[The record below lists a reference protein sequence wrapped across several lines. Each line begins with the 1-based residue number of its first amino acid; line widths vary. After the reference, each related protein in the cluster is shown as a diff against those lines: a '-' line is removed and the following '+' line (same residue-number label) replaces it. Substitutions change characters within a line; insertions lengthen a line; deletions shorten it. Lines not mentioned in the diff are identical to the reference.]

1 MSGYEKRPSALTL
14 HRHDPPCSSCKNL
27 ESSRLRRRSTA
38 LTIWVYKGLGFLED
52 LEIFRVTQLR
62 ARASCKGPCKASSIQ
77 PYRDP
82 LLHKAERWN
91 DILGRLPWST
101 LRWKIPATLIQRS
114 TPRPHEPQSLV
125 DGKRNRDV
133 LRTPKQSPVRRD
145 EVPSS
150 TYQRPTGSPG
160 PRSSG
165 QGGLGF
171 RRLLRARV

>member
-52 LEIFRVTQLR
+52 LESLSFARGQAARGPARR
-62 ARASCKGPCKASSIQ
+62 AQFNLTEILCFTRPKGGMTSC
-77 PYRDP
+77 
-82 LLHKAERWN
+82 
-91 DILGRLPWST
+91 GRLPWST
-101 LRWKIPATLIQRS
+101 LRWKIPALIQRS